1 MDMTIGKRIAAL
13 RKEKGLTQE
22 ELAQHMGVSG
32 QAVSKWENDQ
42 TCPDI
47 SALPRLARLLGVTV
61 DELLEGK
68 EETPA
73 VWVLPPAERKD
84 LKDMMLRVTVD
95 SADGDR
101 VRVNLPMAL
110 VEVAVEIGMEMPQIN
125 GQDALKGVDLNKV
138 LRLVREGLVG
148 NLVEVDSADG
158 DKVRVFVEGRHVR
171 PNQVQGRAEPVHP
184 LPPGAHLQ
192 PFYRRD
198 RRPGRCRGR
207 CDGHAGA
214 AAEAVPL
221 PPGLQAPLPRLGHHR
236 GGKRRRGLYLCK
248 TLIL

>member
-1 MDMTIGKRIAAL
+1 MMDMTIGKRIALL

-22 ELAQHMGVSG
+22 ELASHMGVSP

-47 SALPRLARLLGVTV
+47 SALPKLARLLGVTV

-73 VWVLPPAERKD
+73 VRVLPPAERKD

-110 VEVAVEIGMEMPQIN
+110 VEVAMEIGMEMPQIN

-158 DKVRVFVEGRHVR
+158 DKVRVFVE
-171 PNQVQGRAEPVHP
+171 
-184 LPPGAHLQ
+184 
-192 PFYRRD
+192 
-198 RRPGRCRGR
+198 
-207 CDGHAGA
+207 
-214 AAEAVPL
+214 
-221 PPGLQAPLPRLGHHR
+221 
-236 GGKRRRGLYLCK
+236 
-248 TLIL
+248 